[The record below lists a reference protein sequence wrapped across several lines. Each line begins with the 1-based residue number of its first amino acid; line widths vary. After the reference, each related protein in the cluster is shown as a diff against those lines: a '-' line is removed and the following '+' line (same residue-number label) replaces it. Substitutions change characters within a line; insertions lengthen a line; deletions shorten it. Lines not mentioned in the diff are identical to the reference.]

1 MTAIKTLVLNSKPML
16 EKDSLVE
23 LFTETHGRIRAFAKY
38 SQSKKPRFGG
48 QLNTL
53 NLCHV
58 MFRQHRDRFYIGQVS
73 VIKTYNQIKKS
84 YDKIKIAYEFLHVV
98 RAMTQINFEN
108 NELFYLLL
116 TQLDALNESDSK
128 SLANI
133 KLLFFKKTLEIEGVL
148 KEHAKLNENELL
160 KMIESYTNMKLRN
173 NE

>member
-1 MTAIKTLVLNSKPML
+1 
-16 EKDSLVE
+16 
-23 LFTETHGRIRAFAKY
+23 
-38 SQSKKPRFGG
+38 
-48 QLNTL
+48 
-53 NLCHV
+53 
-58 MFRQHRDRFYIGQVS
+58 
-73 VIKTYNQIKKS
+73 
-84 YDKIKIAYEFLHVV
+84 
-98 RAMTQINFEN
+98 MTQINFEN